1 MKFYLAFSLFL
12 FGLTSIAQT
21 DNFEA
26 AITRGNWL
34 VEFINFE
41 RLDTVSRAIG
51 DTVVLSKVPKR
62 LKFKKQRPFR
72 FHSNGSVHSPQT
84 PPFSCG
90 TVSTLEAIW
99 YLKWREYCT
108 WRTVKNDEETLL
120 HFNGMYLSMVEAKKK
135 QFTFIIS
142 SKD

>member
-1 MKFYLAFSLFL
+1 MKIYLAFSLFL

-41 RLDTVSRAIG
+41 LTDSIKYQTG
-51 DTVVLSKVPKR
+51 DTVLFTKVPKR

-84 PPFSCG
+84 PPLSCEN
-90 TVSTLEAIW
+90 VSTLEAIW
-99 YLKWREYCT
+99 YLKWSEYSK
-108 WRTVKNDEETLL
+108 WKIVKNEEETLL
-120 HFNGMYLSMVEAKKK
+120 YFNGMYLSMVEAKKK
-135 QFTFIIS
+135 QYTFIIS